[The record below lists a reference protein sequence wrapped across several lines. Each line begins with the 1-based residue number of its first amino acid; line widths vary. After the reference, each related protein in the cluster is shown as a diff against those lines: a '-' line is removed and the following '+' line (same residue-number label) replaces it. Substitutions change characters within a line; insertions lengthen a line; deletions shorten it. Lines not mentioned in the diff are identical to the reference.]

1 MHFIFDMDGVICTP
15 AKGIQFGIVEYVE
28 NCKPIANVSQFMH
41 WLKEK
46 NHLIIIWCNRPN
58 DLAVK
63 LSTESWLKLNEI
75 PYDRLLFDRPAY
87 GQGVF
92 VNETPCN
99 AQYFYYDDDT
109 RTIAMLFEEWK
120 EWITKE
126 AEKERSE

>member
-41 WLKEK
+41 WLKRE

-126 AEKERSE
+126 AEKDSEQ